1 MLQSLLSAEA
11 ELFVL
16 FAVEAF
22 KFRLANLCQ
31 GRRPTESR
39 LVSVLCDRSILL
51 RSNKPILAGDE
62 QHDQIAE

>member
-22 KFRLANLCQ
+22 RFRLANLP
-31 GRRPTESR
+31 GAAA
-39 LVSVLCDRSILL
+39 DRKLLTIRNLIL
-51 RSNKPILAGDE
+51 S
-62 QHDQIAE
+62 